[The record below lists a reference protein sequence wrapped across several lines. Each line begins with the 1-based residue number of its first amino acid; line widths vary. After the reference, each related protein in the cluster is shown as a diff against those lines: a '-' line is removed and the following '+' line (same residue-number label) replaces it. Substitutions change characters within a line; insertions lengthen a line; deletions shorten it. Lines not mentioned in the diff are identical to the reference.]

1 MSGKGNSTPIQK
13 RTQQKADTPPPHIT
27 TEALEEKAKWI
38 IEQLETKPNI
48 TIPTYGQQ
56 FFAPRLAQYK
66 KNGNSKRKAAILK
79 LEQEYETQKLEQK
92 QGENQ
97 MSGKPELVTPQ
108 PVTTLTENN
117 PAPTESLVNE
127 VEKVTQDTP
136 VQQEKSLEEDLK
148 EAAEVLGEPIA
159 HTVPTPIPLPIPVPQ
174 PEDVPVAQ
182 RAVSLEVK
190 ANPFQ
195 DIDAQLAAVGVPAPE
210 KNVPPVDPLEQIN
223 IFAQE
228 ARPKSPEERQADV
241 EKVSN
246 ILKQDIIRELAL
258 NNTQE
263 IQGLESTIA
272 SLQEQLASV
281 TAEKEAF
288 QEAQAEL
295 VNAKAQEIEQLQA
308 ELQRAQA
315 EKEASVQQAKKEYAL
330 DIFKKLY
337 PNTNLDSLYHNDPQ
351 NRTTQQVIEDGGLE
365 DILAKMKNRAN
376 TQTEALR
383 ELGEILGIPNAENTP
398 LREMPE
404 LAANI
409 KREVEAL
416 AELKSEMAQR
426 AQEETQM
433 QEMAEALNQGFAEA
447 ILDGDFATQEEK
459 QALQDALSSKDQIR
473 ISFALQQLLQ
483 QYQQQLY
490 PIMQQVTAKMEAAMH
505 SRAPAGDP
513 VVDGDPVVAPKPS
526 RLHAFLSHKGTQCVG
541 AMALLGTCY
550 YFTPESVKT
559 PAIEGFKALCEKYLP
574 ESLVSFVSHIAEKV
588 GFSRAA

>member
-66 KNGNSKRKAAILK
+66 KNGNSQRKTAISK

-136 VQQEKSLEEDLK
+136 VQPEQSLEEVLL
-148 EAAEVLGEPIA
+148 EAAQVLGKPTA
-159 HTVPTPIPLPIPVPQ
+159 HTAATPIPLAIPVPQ
-174 PEDVPVAQ
+174 PENLAQ
-182 RAVSLEVK
+182 QAVSLPLEAK
-190 ANPFQ
+190 ANPLE
-195 DIDAQLAAVGVPAPE
+195 DIDALFAALGLEIPTT
-210 KNVPPVDPLEQIN
+210 NVPPVDPLEQIN

-228 ARPKSPEERQADV
+228 ARPKSPVLQAV
-241 EKVSN
+241 EVFAADTKKEIAN
-246 ILKQDIIRELAL
+246 ILQQHQEVNKQYE
-258 NNTQE
+258 E
-263 IQGLESTIA
+263 KIA

-281 TAEKEAF
+281 TAEKEAA
-288 QEAQAEL
+288 EAQAEL